1 LDQPGPERGW
11 KREARAFAALG
22 RAEAA
27 RAAGLPARN
36 AWASATAAW
45 RELGTPYPAAY
56 TEFRRAEALVESG
69 DRDTATAVM
78 RQAHGVTVDLGAVP
92 LRTLIEAYARRVA
105 LAVDA
110 PIDLVAPH
118 GLTPR
123 ELEVVAI
130 LGHGATNRQIA
141 TAMYISEKTAS
152 VHVSNVMRKLGAA
165 NRSEVVAI
173 AHREGLVTA

>member
-1 LDQPGPERGW
+1 ATASALALGCRIEADAARRHRSIGRTDAPVAARIQGYLRRIDSLLDQPGPERGW

-78 RQAHGVTVDLGAVP
+78 RQAHGVT
-92 LRTLIEAYARRVA
+92 
-105 LAVDA
+105 
-110 PIDLVAPH
+110 
-118 GLTPR
+118 
-123 ELEVVAI
+123 
-130 LGHGATNRQIA
+130 
-141 TAMYISEKTAS
+141 
-152 VHVSNVMRKLGAA
+152 
-165 NRSEVVAI
+165 
-173 AHREGLVTA
+173 